1 MAHNTGNEQEMIAE
15 INVTP
20 LVDIMLVL
28 LIIFMLVS
36 TVIQKQAIEVEL
48 PHAVTGAEV
57 NNETVSV
64 VISREG
70 DFYIA
75 GKLAANYDELRST
88 LEKKHKENP
97 NLQVVISAD
106 RKCSHGQVVQV
117 IDTVR
122 ELEIYKFAIDTE
134 KPKETI

>member
-1 MAHNTGNEQEMIAE
+1 MAYHNGNDQEMITE

-48 PHAVTGAEV
+48 PHAVTGGEV
-57 NNETVSV
+57 NNESLSI

-70 DFYIA
+70 DYYVS
-75 GKLAANYDELRST
+75 GKLLAGHDELRKL
-88 LEKKHKENP
+88 LEKRHADNP
-97 NLQVVISAD
+97 DIQVIISAD
-106 RKCSHGQVVQV
+106 RRVSHGQVVQV

-122 ELEIYKFAIDTE
+122 ELEIYKFAIDTD
-134 KPKETI
+134 KPGENI